1 MIFSNGLSTASGPS
15 VFVFG
20 GRPCLN
26 LVGLGVGAVALE
38 ADGVGRPV
46 NAVVAVLTLG
56 RLCDDDARE
65 RGHAPCP
72 SPCGGLEPSWHAAPT
87 PPVVVQEYDGLD
99 LILPSLGPT
108 DPQILIP
115 TSLGIRATGANM
127 IKITYLCGSVS

>member
-15 VFVFG
+15 VFGFG
-20 GRPCLN
+20 GRPFQN

-65 RGHAPCP
+65 HGHAPCP
-72 SPCGGLEPSWHAAPT
+72 SPCGGLEPSKHAAPT
-87 PPVVVQEYDGLD
+87 PPVVVQECSRVLC
-99 LILPSLGPT
+99 GPT
-108 DPQILIP
+108 PVSIPKRGRHNEDMHAFMEVRKTTALI
-115 TSLGIRATGANM
+115 
-127 IKITYLCGSVS
+127 